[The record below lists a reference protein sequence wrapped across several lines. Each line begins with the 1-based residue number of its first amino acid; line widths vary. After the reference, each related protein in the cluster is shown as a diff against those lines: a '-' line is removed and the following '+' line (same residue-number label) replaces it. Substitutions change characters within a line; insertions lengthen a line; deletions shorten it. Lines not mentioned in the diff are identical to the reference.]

1 MHAYIQ
7 VYIHTYIHTKI
18 DIHNTYIVY
27 MYSYATKYQH
37 TYVCARARVYVRHA
51 YKPPT
56 PPSATHTLFHTAHH
70 VTLSARARTH
80 ARKRAKTHAQTLTH
94 TNAHEWSLPFHMQSV
109 GLGHELVEI
118 SQFFVREMVVRR
130 KVGADTLKDL
140 RIDCF
145 RGHAVPEGAL
155 VDAVLA
161 K

>member
-1 MHAYIQ
+1 MQ
-7 VYIHTYIHTKI
+7 LNTNIHTCVRAHACMCGTHTSRQP
-18 DIHNTYIVY
+18 HPL
-27 MYSYATKYQH
+27 QH
-37 TYVCARARVYVRHA
+37 TH
-51 YKPPT
+51 
-56 PPSATHTLFHTAHH
+56 SFTLPHH